1 MLRTFKWKE
10 SICLAIT
17 EESVPKV
24 LNSNNNESYLL
35 LPVLQLTSQVSP
47 ESIAI
52 NDSPH
57 V

>member
-1 MLRTFKWKE
+1 MLK
-10 SICLAIT
+10 I
-17 EESVPKV
+17 
-24 LNSNNNESYLL
+24 LNINDNESYLL
-35 LPVLQLTSQVSP
+35 FPVLQLPSQVSP